1 MDCVACGQP
10 LITCEYEQLEI
21 DYCTSC
27 GGIWLDHGELSLI
40 LNDAG
45 ASEGQLLARGG
56 ESAVTA
62 SRRKCPI
69 CRKKME
75 EVGFA
80 GGGGPTLDRCVRGHG
95 IWFDRGELETVITR
109 LDPAVRELISSRLR
123 SIFTR

>member
-1 MDCVACGQP
+1 MECVACGQP
-10 LITCEYEQLEI
+10 LITCEYDQLEI

-40 LNDAG
+40 LNDSGAG
-45 ASEGQLLARGG
+45 EGQLLALTG
-56 ESAVTA
+56 EGPATA

-69 CRKKME
+69 CSKKME
-75 EVGFA
+75 QVALAET
-80 GGGGPTLDRCVRGHG
+80 GGPTLDRCERDHG
-95 IWFDRGELETVITR
+95 IWFDRGELESVITR